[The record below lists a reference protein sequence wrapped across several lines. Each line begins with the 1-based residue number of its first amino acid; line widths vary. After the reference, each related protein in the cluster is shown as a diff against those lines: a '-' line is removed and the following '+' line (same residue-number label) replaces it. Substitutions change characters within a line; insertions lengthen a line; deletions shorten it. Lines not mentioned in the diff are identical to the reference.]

1 MSDQVTHTPTP
12 WVMGAGFDGL
22 LTINAKVSGRN
33 LRVLELC
40 GNLKNP
46 EVVANAE
53 FIILAVNAHDAL
65 TARVAELEAENE
77 RLMDALKPF
86 AEAASAFSFA
96 VAPDGID
103 NGYTITAFVN
113 CRPEREA
120 DLATTDFSRALSVY
134 KLKETR

>member
-46 EVVANAE
+46 EVVADAE
-53 FIILAVNAHDAL
+53 FTLLAVNSHDAL

-77 RLMDALKPF
+77 RLRGSLMVVRAAIIRAPNDIITDTVWMPEEISMNETVVDFIDATLES
-86 AEAASAFSFA
+86 EA
-96 VAPDGID
+96 
-103 NGYTITAFVN
+103 
-113 CRPEREA
+113 
-120 DLATTDFSRALSVY
+120 
-134 KLKETR
+134 